1 MWGFSITK
9 TNTIDYDKNDKTLM
23 AEILRLEPSIRVCIA
38 CGACTATCTAGN
50 LTPFNIR
57 KLNVFL
63 QRGEYNEMMQ
73 EMGKCMLCGKCTL
86 VCPRGVNLRN
96 LMLKTR
102 ETLMKLPDANGL
114 GPKTGYQAAGSIS
127 QEIPRHRSG
136 SVQLVNFV
144 SQNKSL
150 TDVL

>member
-9 TNTIDYDKNDKTLM
+9 TNTIDYDKNDKTM
-23 AEILRLEPSIRVCIA
+23 MSEVLRLEPSIRVCIA
-38 CGACTATCTAGN
+38 CGACTATCSAGN

-63 QRGEYNEMMQ
+63 QRGEYAEMMQ

-102 ETLMKLPDANGL
+102 ETLLK
-114 GPKTGYQAAGSIS
+114 
-127 QEIPRHRSG
+127 QENH
-136 SVQLVNFV
+136 VF
-144 SQNKSL
+144 
-150 TDVL
+150 

>member
-23 AEILRLEPSIRVCIA
+23 NEVLHLEPSIRVCIA

-50 LTPFNIR
+50 LTSFNIR

-63 QRGEYNEMMQ
+63 QRGEYTEMMQ

-102 ETLMKLPDANGL
+102 ETLLKISDSKGL
-114 GPKTGYQAAGSIS
+114 DPKMSYHAVASIN
-127 QEIPRHRSG
+127 QKIPHNRSG
-136 SVQLVNFV
+136 SVRLINFV

-150 TDVL
+150 TDVF